1 MQIPSHFRQPHSASY
16 FKKNAREPM
25 DQENNTGRA
34 QQIEVTAETTSAK
47 ITSGHDLTR
56 MSSADMLGLA
66 SSFHEQGNIQDFLSL
81 AVFSARA
88 ALEDH
93 PDPYVRQTWT
103 TPRNEDGTFN
113 LLAELQAE
121 PKNRTGSFELD
132 AQNKAEREHLLN
144 TLLSLSAKT
153 ITPRLR
159 SLKSI
164 DALKFKPNQP

>member
-1 MQIPSHFRQPHSASY
+1 MQISSHFGQPYSASY
-16 FKKNAREPM
+16 FEKNARALM
-25 DQENNTGRA
+25 DQEDNTDSV
-34 QQIEVTAETTSAK
+34 QQIEVTAETTSVK

-56 MSSADMLGLA
+56 MSSADMLTLA

-93 PDPYVRQTWT
+93 PDPYVHQTWT

-113 LLAELQAE
+113 LLAEIQAE
-121 PKNRTGSFELD
+121 PKNRTGSLELD

-153 ITPRLR
+153 ITMEHTTINI
-159 SLKSI
+159 K
-164 DALKFKPNQP
+164 A